1 MGSHH
6 MQRRHLLQSLAA
18 LPAVTIVGRL
28 FAAPLS
34 TPRFLLVFLR
44 GGYDCAN
51 VLVPYSSADYYASR
65 PNIAVPKP
73 DANNAAN
80 TAVALDAN
88 WALAPVLRDSIAA
101 MYLRGEAAFIPFVGT
116 EDLSRSHFETQD
128 SIELGEP
135 QQDPHDLRTGFMARL
150 AAQLQGVNAI
160 AFTDSLPVT
169 FRGNADIP
177 NVSLKGAGKPVF
189 DQRQASVLTAMYAGS
204 RLQTAVIDGLAL
216 RQEVGH
222 AMEQEL
228 QEANRNAVTP
238 KGFELEAQRVARL
251 MRDQYRLGFIDV
263 GGWDTHVNQ
272 GAADG
277 ALANN
282 LDSLGRGL
290 QVLAR
295 ELGNEW
301 QNTVVVVI
309 SEFGRTFRE
318 NGNRGTDHGHGSV
331 YWVLGGGI
339 NGKRI
344 AGEQIAVTQANLF
357 QNRDFPVLNEYRAVF
372 AGLFQKLWG
381 LSADQLQAVFPQ
393 VMPVDLQLI

>member
-1 MGSHH
+1 
-6 MQRRHLLQSLAA
+6 MQRRHLLQGLAA
-18 LPAVTIVGRL
+18 LPALTIAGRL
-28 FAAPLS
+28 FAAPTS

-51 VLVPYSSADYYASR
+51 MLVPYSSADYYASR

-73 DANNAAN
+73 DANNTAAT
-80 TAVALDAN
+80 TAIALDAN
-88 WALAPVLRDSIAA
+88 WALAPALRESIAP
-101 MYLRGEAAFIPFVGT
+101 MYLRGEAAFIPFAGT

-135 QQDPHDLRTGFMARL
+135 QQDAHDLRTGFMARL

-169 FRGNADIP
+169 FRGNTDIP
-177 NVSLKGAGKPVF
+177 NISLKGAGKPVF

-204 RLQTAVIDGLAL
+204 RLQTAVSDGLEL
-216 RQEVGH
+216 RQEVGR

-282 LDSLGRGL
+282 LNSLGRGL
-290 QVLAR
+290 QVLAQ
-295 ELGNEW
+295 ELGGEW
-301 QNTVVVVI
+301 KNTVVTVI

-372 AGLFQKLWG
+372 AGMFQKLWG

-393 VMPVDLQLI
+393 VTPIDLQLI